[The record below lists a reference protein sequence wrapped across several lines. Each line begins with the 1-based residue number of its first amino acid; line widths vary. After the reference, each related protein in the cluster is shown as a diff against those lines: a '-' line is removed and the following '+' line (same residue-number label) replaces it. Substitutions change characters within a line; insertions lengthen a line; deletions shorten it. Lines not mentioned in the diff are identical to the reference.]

1 MLEIQTDA
9 AYRPETQEGG
19 LGIILKFQ
27 PNIQLKYFVNHAED
41 NHFLEFLAI
50 REALKYV
57 IEQGYHQQTLAFY
70 TDSKIVVQSI
80 DKAYV
85 KDALYRPILTEIL
98 ELMDQIPLVF
108 VKWIP
113 EKQNRGADQ
122 LARQALL
129 KQGIVMKL

>member
-1 MLEIQTDA
+1 MLEIQIDA

-19 LGIILKFQ
+19 LGVILKFQ
-27 PNIQLKYFVNHAED
+27 PNIQLKYYVNRAED
-41 NHFLEFLAI
+41 NHILEFLAM
-50 REALKYV
+50 REALNYV
-57 IEQGYHQQTLAFY
+57 IKQGYHQQTLAIY
-70 TDSKIVVQSI
+70 SDSKIVVQSI

-85 KDALYRPILTEIL
+85 KDALYHPILTEIL
-98 ELMDQIPLVF
+98 ELMDHISLVF

-129 KQGIVMKL
+129 KQGIVMNL